1 MSEDNVER
9 VPHQEPKTTEVS
21 ERQQQDVETEAGRHT
36 GRRWAVALLIV
47 LGCIL
52 LAGANGAFWLKGT
65 VLSTNRWVAAV
76 GPLSRNEAIAN
87 TVSVYVV
94 GDLFEAVDVASMV
107 EEALPEEVKVL
118 SGPLTKG
125 LQELF
130 GDVTTT
136 VIQSDQFNVVWVA
149 GNRAA
154 HTVVIGALRGGGSHL
169 YLKEGQLTIDL
180 SSALDFVEGSL
191 DLPALLGLSPDKDWG
206 KFVLLQ
212 SDQVARVQQALGLLD
227 TLGWLFPLAT
237 LVAFVAAWLVSLWR
251 RRTLLW
257 IGVGGGHNHGPVAD
271 YALAGQTA
279 GSGFHRRPSPT
290 DRGRP
295 GLGHRT
301 PRFRHPDGPV
311 ARRRSAHRRRGMAGR
326 SPPVGGGHPHG
337 GRRAGGQ
344 LEEGIRPVLC
354 RTNRRPPL
362 KR

>member
-1 MSEDNVER
+1 MPEDNVER

-21 ERQQQDVETEAGRHT
+21 ERQPQGAETETERHT

-107 EEALPEEVKVL
+107 EEALPEEVRVL

-130 GDVTTT
+130 GAVTTT
-136 VIQSDQFNVVWVA
+136 VIRTDEFNAIWVA
-149 GNRAA
+149 ANRAA
-154 HTVVIGALRGGGSHL
+154 HTVVMGALRGGGSHL

-180 SSALDFVEGSL
+180 SNALDFVEGSL
-191 DLPALLGLSPDKDWG
+191 DLPALGLSPDDDWG
-206 KFVLLQ
+206 TIGLLQ
-212 SDQVARVQQALGLLD
+212 SDQVARVQQALGLLH

-257 IGVGGGHNHGPVAD
+257 IGVAGAITMVLSLIGLSLAKPP
-271 YALAGQTA
+271 ALASIANPLLRTVAGQAWDIVLRGFVIQTVLLLVVGVLIAVGAWLA
-279 GSGFHRRPSPT
+279 GPH
-290 DRGRP
+290 
-295 GLGHRT
+295 
-301 PRFRHPDGPV
+301 
-311 ARRRSAHRRRGMAGR
+311 RSAVAIRTA
-326 SPPVGGGHPHG
+326 VGDRVGNSRKG
-337 GRRAGGQ
+337 
-344 LEEGIRPVLC
+344 
-354 RTNRRPPL
+354 
-362 KR
+362 